1 MYLCI
6 NKREIHLYINK
17 EKNPLNK
24 MGVPSG
30 EQERKG
36 DSREGQGVGRRCDAP
51 RGAALEAVHLH

>member
-1 MYLCI
+1 
-6 NKREIHLYINK
+6 
-17 EKNPLNK
+17 

-51 RGAALEAVHLH
+51 RGAALEASISIEPFGPANEKGDIENFPI